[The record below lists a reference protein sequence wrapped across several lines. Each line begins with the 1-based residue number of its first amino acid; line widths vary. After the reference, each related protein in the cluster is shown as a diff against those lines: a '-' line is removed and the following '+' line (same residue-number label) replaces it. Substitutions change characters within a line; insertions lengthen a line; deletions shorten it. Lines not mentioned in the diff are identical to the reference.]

1 MRMPVTLAR
10 PIARRQAHEIDP
22 EICEPAG
29 IAQALPHAFGARRVE
44 LWWIE
49 RTFAFRHGGDVDFGH
64 GAVPCHQRSSLP
76 AGVIGYR
83 LPRDEVI
90 SALFLDRAV
99 PFTPSRVAPLRA
111 SCQQRGGLTSSSFS
125 RCPGDGIA

>member
-29 IAQALPHAFGARRVE
+29 IAQALPHAFGSRRVE

-90 SALFLDRAV
+90 SALFWIVLFRSRRRGWPLCGHHANSAV
-99 PFTPSRVAPLRA
+99 A
-111 SCQQRGGLTSSSFS
+111 
-125 RCPGDGIA
+125 